1 MTPFEQNWHDRYM
14 KNMVTVATLN
24 KLVAAGK
31 LEESMVNQ
39 WVEERKELLG
49 Y

>member
-1 MTPFEQNWHDRYM
+1 MTPFEQTWYDRYM